1 MSIAALPAWSP
12 RPASDALSW
21 RVYDHVLRQLLD
33 RTLVPGQILNRRQ
46 TASELGV
53 SVAPVLEAFVRL
65 ERDGLLESLPSKG
78 TRVRLIHPQDIH
90 DQRLLREALECQG
103 ARLYC
108 GKPLRENY
116 DRLLP
121 LAQRADDVTPNTLED
136 FELEVQLHAALM
148 ALTGSAALLE
158 AFGRALGVVFFITAN
173 LSTGSSVSTKPN
185 RHVKLLRDL
194 RTPDPDKAERIMR
207 QHLCGV

>member
-1 MSIAALPAWSP
+1 MSIASLPTWSP
-12 RPASDALSW
+12 RPDSDALSW
-21 RVYDHVLRQLLD
+21 RVYDHVLRQLLG

-78 TRVRLIHPQDIH
+78 TRVRLIRTEDLE

-108 GKPLRENY
+108 GQPLRENY
-116 DRLLP
+116 DRLVE
-121 LAQRADDVTPNTLED
+121 LAQRTDTMEPNTMED
-136 FELEVQLHAALM
+136 FALEIELHAALM
-148 ALTGSAALLE
+148 ELSGSAALLE
-158 AFGRALGVVFFITAN
+158 AFRRAIGVVFFITAN
-173 LSTGSSVSTKPN
+173 LAAHHPPSTKRN

-194 RTPDPDKAERIMR
+194 RTPDPDQAERVMR
-207 QHLCGV
+207 LHLRG